1 MIFKRIRDGRESQHW
16 YCKVEFQG
24 RQYLRNTR
32 YTAKADAERFERAL
46 RKALAGDRE
55 QALAALTESRLRAE
69 SPSTTLGQVVAA
81 FRAAPGDWTPH
92 TRRGYIGGLRALV
105 ETALGAM
112 PSWES
117 RPVSILNAELVY
129 QFRAAIHREATGAG
143 DARRAQLGRSGN
155 TVLRSARALFSPA
168 LVEHYRREAQIVIPD
183 LSEFRSAPGFRG
195 VAKDDYRIPRD
206 ELISATLAAL
216 DASRDSHR
224 DRFLAVWLALGFG
237 LRKSEA
243 AAVRAGWFIRIGG
256 RVHLELAAV
265 VQPGTPGRES
275 DATKSGAI
283 APRIPVANGAW
294 SKIEPLLAGLAP
306 DAHVLATGGTD
317 TYRGDVLFDEI
328 ALWMRDLGWE
338 TQKAFHEFRAL
349 AGCWVAMRDGLLVAR
364 DWLRHAS
371 VTTTERNYG
380 RYIRTQVTDAAP
392 TLSAPAAL
400 DTALDTTVAKRQ
412 TTPNDGGEALFG
424 AVSDGAATPEVLD
437 FPPAAESTPS
447 GAIVGVRSS
456 IG

>member
-1 MIFKRIRDGRESQHW
+1 MIFKRIRDGHESTHW

-55 QALAALTESRLRAE
+55 QAITALTESRLRAE

-117 RPVSILNAELVY
+117 RPIGTLNADLVY
-129 QFRAAIHREATGAG
+129 RYRQAVHREATGAG

-168 LVEHYRREAQIVIPD
+168 LVEHYRREAGLVIPD

-195 VAKDDYRIPRD
+195 VGKDDYRIPRD
-206 ELISATLAAL
+206 ELISGTLTAL
-216 DASRDSHR
+216 ESTRDTHR
-224 DRFLAVWLALGFG
+224 DRYLAVWLALGFG

-243 AAVRAGWFIRIGG
+243 AAVRVSWFIRLGG
-256 RVHLELAAV
+256 RVHLELRAV
-265 VQPGTPGRES
+265 VQPGTPGQES
-275 DATKSGAI
+275 DATKSGAV
-283 APRIPVANGAW
+283 APRIPVSNGAW
-294 SKIEPLLAGLAP
+294 SKIEPLLAGMAP
-306 DAHVLATGGTD
+306 DAHVLAPDATD
-317 TYRGDVLFDEI
+317 TYRADALFDEI

-338 TQKAFHEFRAL
+338 TQKAFHEWRAL

-364 DWLRHAS
+364 DWMRHAS

-380 RYIRTQVTDAAP
+380 RYIRTQVSDTAP
-392 TLSAPAAL
+392 TLTPAPVL
-400 DTALDTTVAKRQ
+400 DTALDTTVAKRG
-412 TTPNDGGEALFG
+412 TDPNDAHEASVCS
-424 AVSDGAATPEVLD
+424 VSNAKGQP
-437 FPPAAESTPS
+437 
-447 GAIVGVRSS
+447 
-456 IG
+456 

>member
-1 MIFKRIRDGRESQHW
+1 MIFKRIRNGHESTHW

-55 QALAALTESRLRAE
+55 QAIAALTESRLRAE
-69 SPSTTLGQVVAA
+69 SPTTTLGQVVSA

-92 TRRGYIGGLRALV
+92 TRRGYIGGLRSLI
-105 ETALGAM
+105 ETALGPM
-112 PSWES
+112 PAWES
-117 RPVSILNAELVY
+117 RSISVLGPDLVY
-129 QFRAAIHREATGAG
+129 QFRQAVHREATGAG

-155 TVLRSARALFSPA
+155 TVLRSARSLFSPA
-168 LVEHYRREAQIVIPD
+168 LVEHYRREAGLVIPD
-183 LSEFRSAPGFRG
+183 LTEFRSAPGFRG
-195 VAKDDYRIPRD
+195 VGKDDYRIPRD
-206 ELISATLAAL
+206 ELIAATLGAL
-216 DASRDSHR
+216 DATRDTHR

-243 AAVRAGWFIRIGG
+243 AAVRAGWFIRLGG
-256 RVHLELAAV
+256 RVHLELRAV
-265 VQPGTPGRES
+265 VQPGTPGRQS

-294 SKIEPLLAGLAP
+294 AKIEPLLAGLGP
-306 DAHVLATGGTD
+306 DDHVLAPGGTD

-380 RYIRTQVTDAAP
+380 RYIRTQVSDT
-392 TLSAPAAL
+392 APALAPAPAL
-400 DTALDTTVAKRQ
+400 DTALATVVSTRQ
-412 TTPNDGGEALFG
+412 TTPNDTAQVPFG
-424 AVSDGAATPEVLD
+424 AGSDGQAPVQVLD
-437 FPPAAESTPS
+437 FPAAPVPNAS
-447 GAIVGVRSS
+447 GASVGVRSS